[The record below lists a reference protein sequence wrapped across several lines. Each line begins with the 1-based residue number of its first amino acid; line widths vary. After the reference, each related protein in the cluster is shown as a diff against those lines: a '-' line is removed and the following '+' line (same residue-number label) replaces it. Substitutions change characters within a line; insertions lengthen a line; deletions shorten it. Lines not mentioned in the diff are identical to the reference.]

1 MHPDKNAKSQFV
13 TSMLHPLYAKPKAAI
28 RAEVVRLVGANRL
41 LQGGGANYF
50 FFKGQPFMVNRGGP
64 YISAPLH
71 RTLWTDVRKHTAEEA
86 ELEKEISIVKGYLQR
101 ALMTIE
107 SYEDFFEVIPEALHG
122 TLRMNEYLFTGM
134 ERDLSEGVIAE
145 FKNVND
151 KYLNVMKSRM
161 TINLITSL

>member
-1 MHPDKNAKSQFV
+1 MHRDKNAKSQFV
-13 TSMLHPLYAKPKAAI
+13 TSMLYPLYAKPKAAI
-28 RAEVVRLVGANRL
+28 RAEVGRLVAANRR
-41 LQGGGANYF
+41 LQGGYSNYF
-50 FFKGQPFMVNRGGP
+50 FFNAQAFTSGGRA
-64 YISAPLH
+64 SLVGAPLH
-71 RTLWTDVRKHTAEEA
+71 TSLRPDVRKHVEEEG
-86 ELEKEISIVKGYLQR
+86 ELEKEISIVKGYFQR
-101 ALMTIE
+101 ALMTIK

-134 ERDLSEGVIAE
+134 ERELSESVLAE